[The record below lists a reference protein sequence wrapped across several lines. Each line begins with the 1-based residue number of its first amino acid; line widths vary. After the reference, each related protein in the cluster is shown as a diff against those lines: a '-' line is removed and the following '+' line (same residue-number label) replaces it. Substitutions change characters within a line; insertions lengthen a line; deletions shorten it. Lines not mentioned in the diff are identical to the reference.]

1 MSTVDPGTSARI
13 AAAVAATG
21 AAFLEAPVSGS
32 KGPAVDGQ
40 LIILAAG
47 DAELYAAALTAFE
60 AMGKKSFLLGEGR
73 WAVWWGVGCCCT
85 LAAVLPWLLL
95 PLRTR
100 MPITCHPTVLLLSA
114 CLLPPRL
121 H

>member
-60 AMGKKSFLLGEGR
+60 AMGKKSFLLGEGG
-73 WAVWWGVGCCCT
+73 WAVWWGVGCSCT

-95 PLRTR
+95 SLRTR